1 MCLLVPT
8 YPYFPTNTSQYIRS
22 SKNIRK
28 TNKFSPHAMLS
39 TNQRE
44 LSATYFFNK
53 GGVLMLAATAKIG
66 AKYLVN
72 IDILKAL
79 GAEIEQL
86 PEKEKVMFD
95 FKSAVAFLRPFLEL
109 AIKKNY
115 TKDEIFQLI
124 GKVGWSIT
132 QNTFKYFWSLFLLE
146 EESSA
151 KKKSVSKS
159 AGKIKRETS
168 QANTRANKIE
178 VSGNQHQ
185 VPSAKHE
192 TTTEDETLNSEA
204 QKLNPQTNET
214 QPTAS
219 QNSTPEKSDDCSTQK
234 NGALFDITPDSEDL

>member
-1 MCLLVPT
+1 
-8 YPYFPTNTSQYIRS
+8 
-22 SKNIRK
+22 
-28 TNKFSPHAMLS
+28 
-39 TNQRE
+39 
-44 LSATYFFNK
+44 
-53 GGVLMLAATAKIG
+53 MLATTAKIG

-115 TKDEIFQLI
+115 TKDEIFQLM

-146 EESSA
+146 EESSG
-151 KKKSVSKS
+151 KKKSASKS

-168 QANTRANKIE
+168 QINSSTIKLE
-178 VSGNQHQ
+178 VQGCQLHA
-185 VPSAKHE
+185 PSVIDE
-192 TTTEDETLNSEA
+192 NTTEAQTLNSEP
-204 QKLNPQTNET
+204 QKSNAGTNIT
-214 QPTAS
+214 QITAS
-219 QNSTPEKSDDCSTQK
+219 QISTQEKSDDSQTQK
-234 NGALFDITPDSEDL
+234 NGALFDIPPDSDDL

>member
-1 MCLLVPT
+1 
-8 YPYFPTNTSQYIRS
+8 
-22 SKNIRK
+22 
-28 TNKFSPHAMLS
+28 
-39 TNQRE
+39 
-44 LSATYFFNK
+44 
-53 GGVLMLAATAKIG
+53 MLATTAKIG

-115 TKDEIFQLI
+115 TKDEIFQLM

-151 KKKSVSKS
+151 KKKSASKS
-159 AGKIKRETS
+159 PGKIKRETS
-168 QANTRANKIE
+168 LTNSRAIKLEIQG
-178 VSGNQHQ
+178 SQLHA
-185 VPSAKHE
+185 PSVNDE
-192 TTTEDETLNSEA
+192 NTTEAQTLNSEP
-204 QKLNPQTNET
+204 QKSNAGTNIT
-214 QPTAS
+214 QITAS
-219 QNSTPEKSDDCSTQK
+219 QISTQEKSDDSPTQK
-234 NGALFDITPDSEDL
+234 NGALFDIPPDSEEL